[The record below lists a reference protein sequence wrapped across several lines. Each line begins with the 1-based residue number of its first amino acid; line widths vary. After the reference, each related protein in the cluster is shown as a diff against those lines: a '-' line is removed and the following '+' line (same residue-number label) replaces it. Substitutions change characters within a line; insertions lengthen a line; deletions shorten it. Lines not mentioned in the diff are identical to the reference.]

1 VALLKLALRNLV
13 RNRRRTALTLGAL
26 VFGVAA
32 VLGVRGFLKGF
43 QGTILENQVGGY
55 QGQVQ
60 VHRAGYLQNVLGAP
74 LTLDMADTPGLRAKM
89 LAVPGVAALSP
100 RIEFGA
106 QLSTPDLK
114 PAPEDGS
121 ELPPADRGTSTF
133 LVVTGL
139 DFALD
144 RAVTPRKG
152 AWVAASSGELPPRSD
167 GTGLVLNEDFA
178 RPLKLSVRAPG
189 LPPAPPELLPALLS
203 ADRDGS
209 LNGETVELTGT
220 FASVTANDRRV
231 GWVGLATAQ
240 RLLRMEGRV
249 TEYALAVSPGHE
261 PAEVK
266 ARLQAVLGDGYE
278 VITWDE
284 RVPFVKDLVFVQGAL
299 FDLFSTLFLGV
310 VLLGLVNAMLMGV
323 LERVREIGTLLAL
336 GMRSGRVARLFVLEG
351 VVLGFIGAA
360 AGAVLGLGLVAVM
373 SRVGVQMTAP
383 GAKVPVV
390 LHPWVEP
397 AFVARVVGQAVVGA
411 GLAALWPARRAS
423 RLRPVEALAHA

>member
-1 VALLKLALRNLV
+1 MALLKLAFRNLV

-32 VLGVRGFLKGF
+32 VVGVRGFLKGF

-55 QGQVQ
+55 LGQVQ
-60 VHRAGYLQNVLGAP
+60 VHRRGYLQNVLGAP
-74 LTLDMADTPGLRAKM
+74 LTLDMADTPELREKM

-106 QLSTPDLK
+106 QLSTPDRG
-114 PAPEDGS
+114 PAPADGT
-121 ELPPADRGTSTF
+121 ELPPDERGTSTF
-133 LVVTGL
+133 LVVTAL
-139 DFALD
+139 DPALD
-144 RAVTPRKG
+144 RAVTPRKA
-152 AWVAASSGELPPRSD
+152 AWVAASSGALPERAD
-167 GTGLVLNEDFA
+167 GMGLVLNEDFA
-178 RPLKLSVRAPG
+178 RPLKLAVRPAG
-189 LPPAPPELLPALLS
+189 SPPPPPESLPALLS

-209 LNGETVELTGT
+209 LNGESVELCGT

-231 GWVGLATAQ
+231 GWMGLATAQ

-249 TEYALAVSPGHE
+249 TEYALSLAPGHE
-261 PAEVK
+261 AAEVK
-266 ARLQAVLGDGYE
+266 ARLRAALGEAYE
-278 VITWDE
+278 VVTWDE
-284 RVPFVKDLVFVQGAL
+284 RVPFVKDLVFFQGAL
-299 FDLFSTLFLGV
+299 FDLFSTLFLVV

-351 VVLGFIGAA
+351 VVLGGLGALL
-360 AGAVLGLGLVAVM
+360 GMVLGLSLVAVM
-373 SRVGVQMTAP
+373 SRVGVEMTAP

-397 AFVARVVGQAVVGA
+397 GFVARVVAQAVVGA
-411 GLAALWPARRAS
+411 GLASLWPARRAS